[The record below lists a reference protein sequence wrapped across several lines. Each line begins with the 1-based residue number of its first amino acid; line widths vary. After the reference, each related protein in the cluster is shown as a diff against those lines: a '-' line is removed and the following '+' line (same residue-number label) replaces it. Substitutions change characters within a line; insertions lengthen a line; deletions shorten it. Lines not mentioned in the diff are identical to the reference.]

1 MFSFF
6 KKKSVP
12 PAPPRHQRGIVAA
25 TSTKQMVAGFTRR
38 RRSNQHNVGRAVPDP
53 PPRWKKGI
61 VHTKSSPTIQSKTAP
76 PRKQRGFIHT
86 KSSPAVT
93 TYNRQGA
100 TTSNRPTAN
109 NHVARSFVHGNG
121 NRGNDSSWVNHREN
135 NKQNYLANG
144 RLAESDANVMAYGGR
159 TLDTGNGGVYESQG
173 AVKVLGRETLNSRN
187 NAPVVPA
194 RTVHAQL
201 KPTRSAAPPVPSRRG
216 AAPPVPSRHGITTTY
231 NRQGVTTSNRPTANT
246 YVASSYVKS
255 SSGKSRGN
263 DRSWMDHRKNNEQ
276 VTLANGRL
284 AESDA
289 KVMASSRR
297 PNHAVNSLENSSR
310 GKGLDRVVYE
320 GRGQDT
326 PSGWV
331 QKKKKPWKRPKPVV

>member
-6 KKKSVP
+6 KRKSVVP
-12 PAPPRHQRGIVAA
+12 PPPPRHQRGIVAA

-38 RRSNQHNVGRAVPDP
+38 RRSNQSNVGRPIPDP

-61 VHTKSSPTIQSKTAP
+61 VHTKSSPAIPPAP
-76 PRKQRGFIHT
+76 SRKQRGIIHT

-93 TYNRQGA
+93 TYNRQGT

-121 NRGNDSSWVNHREN
+121 NRGNDGSWINHREN

-159 TLDTGNGGVYESQG
+159 TLDTGNGGVYESKG
-173 AVKVLGRETLNSRN
+173 AVKVLGREKLTSRN
-187 NAPVVPA
+187 NAPVVPS
-194 RTVHAQL
+194 RTVHAKL
-201 KPTRSAAPPVPSRRG
+201 KPTRSAAPPVPSRR
-216 AAPPVPSRHGITTTY
+216 AAPPVPSRQGFTTTY
-231 NRQGVTTSNRPTANT
+231 NRQGVTTSNRPTANN
-246 YVASSYVKS
+246 YVAASYVKS
-255 SSGKSRGN
+255 STGKSRGN
-263 DRSWMDHRKNNEQ
+263 DRSWIDHRKNNEQ
-276 VTLANGRL
+276 VTLANGHL

-297 PNHAVNSLENSSR
+297 PKHAISSLENSSR
-310 GKGLDRVVYE
+310 GRGLDRVVYE
-320 GRGQDT
+320 GCGQVT

-331 QKKKKPWKRPKPVV
+331 QKKKPWMPAGLP